1 MERRDLP
8 VEYGPCDELAAALA
22 LNEIPAGVD
31 EDDAP
36 AEGLLGQAMPL
47 DGIATSAAKTSAI
60 ARGKIRLNDRGFD
73 LCANSFTSLPFAAIH
88 RIAALAE
95 EFEQTK

>member
-1 MERRDLP
+1 MP
-8 VEYGPCDELAAALA
+8 VEDGAGDELAAALA

-36 AEGLLGQAMPL
+36 AEGLLGQG
-47 DGIATSAAKTSAI
+47 DAAG
-60 ARGKIRLNDRGFD
+60 RDRHQRRQDERNCQGENPPDDRGFD